1 MMQRQKSIN
10 KVSSL
15 QPPVEELEG
24 KYVGGLV
31 GLLKEIESK

>member
-10 KVSSL
+10 KVSL
-15 QPPVEELEG
+15 QPPVEGLEG
-24 KYVGGLV
+24 KYVGALV